1 MKIFDPTGDGAM
13 AVTETLVNSYKS
25 PTGKLFRFFEKS
37 RDGWKAKCKEL
48 NANLKKEQ
56 NQVRAVEKSRA
67 KCRSKAESASKRIR
81 ELEHQLAGLKK

>member
-1 MKIFDPTGDGAM
+1 M